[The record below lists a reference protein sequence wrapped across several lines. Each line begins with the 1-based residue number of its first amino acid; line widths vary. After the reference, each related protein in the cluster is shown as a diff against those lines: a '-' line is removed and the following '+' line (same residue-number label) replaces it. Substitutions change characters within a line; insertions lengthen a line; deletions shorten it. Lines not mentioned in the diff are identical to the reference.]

1 MIMEKVRSMLSHAK
15 LPESY
20 SVEAMYTIVYPI
32 NRSPSVPLKGDVP
45 QRVSTGKDISYQHLR
60 VSACM
65 AYMHV
70 AKDKRSKLD
79 NIFMGYPEDEFGYKL
94 WDLFDKKVVRIR
106 DIVFMEDKT
115 IEDWKQKKSKPVSQ
129 RTPTTIPIDHTL
141 SPERRHPFGMA

>member
-115 IEDWKQKKSKPVSQ
+115 IKD
-129 RTPTTIPIDHTL
+129 
-141 SPERRHPFGMA
+141 